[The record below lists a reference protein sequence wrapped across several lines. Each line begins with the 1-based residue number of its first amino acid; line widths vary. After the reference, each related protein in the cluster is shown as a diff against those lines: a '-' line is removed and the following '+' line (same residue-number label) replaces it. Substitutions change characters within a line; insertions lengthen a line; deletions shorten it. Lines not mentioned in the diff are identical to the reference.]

1 MEHIGTKSTVH
12 KLYSKYSPLA
22 WTHARCLPRH
32 WSIVSSKIDCS
43 RPHHID
49 EPPFQFIHYMDLS
62 GRHDAAWQRRSR
74 NPQDWDL
81 GCLEATALPQESMAL
96 FDAAVQPLH
105 VRGAVCRCTAGTKSL
120 PDTLRI
126 ADSSM
131 TSLWRREAEAKIYH
145 QNFLLCNNHRCYKRF
160 YVFLRLHKNMF
171 FIDVCFFILKNMQN

>member
-1 MEHIGTKSTVH
+1 MEHIGTKSTLSVH

-62 GRHDAAWQRRSR
+62 GRHDAAWQPRSR

-81 GCLEATALPQESMAL
+81 GCLEATALPQESLAL

-131 TSLWRREAEAKIYH
+131 TSLWRREAAAKKSVRYTTRISCFVTMKLPHALQIYST
-145 QNFLLCNNHRCYKRF
+145 
-160 YVFLRLHKNMF
+160 VFVKKCMQLHF
-171 FIDVCFFILKNMQN
+171 SR